1 MSENRAHVVKADRRA
16 GKDRREFIASER
28 LLLVS
33 SLILICL
40 VAVVGRLGYLRLVCH
55 TEYLA
60 RAAGHQQRIMNITPK
75 RGSMYV
81 RNLAPM
87 ELNLLVGS
95 LCAEPGD

>member
-16 GKDRREFIASER
+16 GKDRREFTASER

-40 VAVVGRLGYLRLVCH
+40 VAVVGRLGYLQLVCH

-60 RAAGHQQRIMNITPK
+60 REIGRASCRERVYIAVVAGTVKEK
-75 RGSMYV
+75 RLEKAIKLTYYIG
-81 RNLAPM
+81 LAI
-87 ELNLLVGS
+87 
-95 LCAEPGD
+95 C